1 LRRKLTQLKFNNIG
15 EDYST
20 DINIY
25 LCWLLCWSGCLNYQ
39 DAKEKEFI
47 GHQATAALMKMS
59 YTYNQGP
66 LQEMFE
72 VIMDSAYH
80 FGNEKLVRNL
90 FVFYS
95 E

>member
-1 LRRKLTQLKFNNIG
+1 
-15 EDYST
+15 
-20 DINIY
+20 
-25 LCWLLCWSGCLNYQ
+25 
-39 DAKEKEFI
+39 
-47 GHQATAALMKMS
+47 MKMS